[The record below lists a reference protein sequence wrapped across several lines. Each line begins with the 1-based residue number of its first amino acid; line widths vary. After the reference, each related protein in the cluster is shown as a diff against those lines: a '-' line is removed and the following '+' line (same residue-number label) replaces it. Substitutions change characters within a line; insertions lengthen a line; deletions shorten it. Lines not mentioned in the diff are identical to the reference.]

1 MKKVPA
7 SEATRKR
14 LEDVF
19 SSEQIDPGRI
29 VREATRLMIEQA
41 LEAEVEEALGRQ
53 YYAHG
58 RCGGEDGARA
68 LRNGVRRGRIGSAE
82 GVIEFDAPQ
91 VRGLA
96 GWSSEVRAAL
106 AGKSDELTRLAV
118 EMYARGLSMRD
129 IEAAFTDDRGRCVL
143 SRTAASAVCERL
155 WGEYQAF
162 AQRDLGDLDIVYLF
176 LDGVAER
183 LHLGQPRE
191 AVLAAW
197 GIDASGAKH
206 LLALLPGL
214 KESTSAC
221 IDFLRDLT
229 ARRMA
234 DPVLVITDGAPGLIA
249 AVEQLFPTSL
259 RQRCLAHKMRN
270 LEAKVPAERWR
281 EFGPMAR
288 AVYQASSPA
297 LARLARDEF
306 VKTWSRELPSATACF
321 EDDFEACIAH
331 LRLPVGHRRVI
342 RTTNL
347 LERMFGEERRR
358 TKVIP
363 HAFGEKAVMKLMYA
377 ALMRARQGWR
387 NVIVTTFE
395 VKQIETLRE
404 QLRNEFEQ
412 RHAPPAKSA
421 SRSRI
426 HSTNGT

>member
-14 LEDVF
+14 LEEVF
-19 SSEQIDPGRI
+19 SAEHIDPGRI

-41 LEAEVEEALGRQ
+41 LEAEVEQALGRR

-58 RCGGEDGARA
+58 KPGEDEGLRA
-68 LRNGVRRGRIGSAE
+68 LRNGVRRGRIDSAE
-82 GVIEFDAPQ
+82 GAIEFDAPQ

-96 GWSSEVRAAL
+96 GWTSEVRAAL
-106 AGKSDELTRLAV
+106 AGKSEELSRLAV

-129 IEAAFTDDRGRCVL
+129 IEAAFTDETGHCVL
-143 SRTAASAVCERL
+143 TRSAASAVCERL

-162 AQRDLGDLDIVYLF
+162 AQRDLAELDIAYLF

-197 GIDASGAKH
+197 GIDAKGVKH

-229 ARRMA
+229 ARRMS

-249 AVEQLFPTSL
+249 AVEQMFPASL

-288 AVYQASSPA
+288 AIYQASSTA

-306 VKTWSRELPSATACF
+306 VKTWSKELPSAVACF
-321 EDDFEACIAH
+321 EDDFDACIAH
-331 LRLPVGHRRVI
+331 LRLPIGHRRAI

-363 HAFGEKAVMKLMYA
+363 HAFGEHAAMKLMYA

-387 NVIVTTFE
+387 NVIVTPFE
-395 VKQIETLRE
+395 FKQIEMLRE
-404 QLRNEFEQ
+404 QLKTEFDQ
-412 RHAPPAKSA
+412 RQAPPVKSA

>member
-1 MKKVPA
+1 MKKVLA

-14 LEDVF
+14 LEAVF
-19 SSEQIDPGRI
+19 SGEHIDPGRI
-29 VREATRLMIEQA
+29 VREATRLLIEQA
-41 LEAEVEEALGRQ
+41 LEAEVEDAVGRR
-53 YYAHG
+53 YYGHG
-58 RCGGEDGARA
+58 KASEDDAPRA
-68 LRNGVRRGRIGSAE
+68 LRNGVRPGRIASAE

-91 VRGLA
+91 VRGLP
-96 GWSSEVRAAL
+96 GWSSEVRSAL
-106 AGKSDELTRLAV
+106 AGRTEELGRLAV

-129 IEAAFTDDRGRCVL
+129 IEAAFTDGAGRCVL
-143 SRTAASAVCERL
+143 TKSAASAVCERL

-176 LDGVAER
+176 VDGVAER

-197 GIDASGAKH
+197 GIDAKGAKH

-214 KESTSAC
+214 KESTDAC

-229 ARRMA
+229 ARRMRE
-234 DPVLVITDGAPGLIA
+234 PVLVVTDGAPGLIG
-249 AVEQLFPTSL
+249 AVEQVFPASL

-288 AVYQASSPA
+288 AVYQSSSPA

-306 VKTWSRELPSATACF
+306 VKAWSRELPSATACF

-331 LRLPVGHRRVI
+331 LRLPIGHRRAI

-377 ALMRARQGWR
+377 ALIRARQGWR
-387 NVIVTTFE
+387 NVVVTSFE
-395 VKQIETLRE
+395 ARQIETLRD
-404 QLRNEFEQ
+404 QLHVEFDQ
-412 RHAPPAKSA
+412 RHASPVKSA

>member
-1 MKKVPA
+1 
-7 SEATRKR
+7 
-14 LEDVF
+14 
-19 SSEQIDPGRI
+19 
-29 VREATRLMIEQA
+29 
-41 LEAEVEEALGRQ
+41 
-53 YYAHG
+53 
-58 RCGGEDGARA
+58 
-68 LRNGVRRGRIGSAE
+68 
-82 GVIEFDAPQ
+82 
-91 VRGLA
+91 
-96 GWSSEVRAAL
+96 
-106 AGKSDELTRLAV
+106 
-118 EMYARGLSMRD
+118 MYARGLSMRD
-129 IEAAFTDDRGRCVL
+129 IEAAFTDETGRCVL

-162 AQRDLGDLDIVYLF
+162 AQRDLGELDIVYLF

-197 GIDASGAKH
+197 GIDSGGGRH
-206 LLALLPGL
+206 PLALLPGL

-229 ARRMA
+229 ARHMH
-234 DPVLVITDGAPGLIA
+234 DPVLVITDGAPGLVA
-249 AVEQLFPTSL
+249 AVEQVFPVSL

-288 AVYQASSPA
+288 AVYQSSSPA
-297 LARLARDEF
+297 LARLAKDEF
-306 VKTWSRELPSATACF
+306 VKTWARELPSATACF

-331 LRLPVGHRRVI
+331 LRLPVGHRRAI

-363 HAFGEKAVMKLMYA
+363 HAFGEKPVMKLMYA
-377 ALMRARQGWR
+377 ALLRARQGWR
-387 NVIVTTFE
+387 NVIVTSFE
-395 VKQIETLRE
+395 VKQIETLRDH
-404 QLRNEFEQ
+404 LRNEFEQ
-412 RHAPPAKSA
+412 RHAPPLKSA

>member
-14 LEDVF
+14 LEEVF
-19 SSEQIDPGRI
+19 SGEQIDPSRVI
-29 VREATRLMIEQA
+29 REATRLMIEQA
-41 LEAEVEEALGRQ
+41 LEAEVEQAVGRR

-58 RCGGEDGARA
+58 SAAGDDGPRP
-68 LRNGVRRGRIGSAE
+68 LRNGLRRGRIDSAE
-82 GVIEFDAPQ
+82 GVIEFNAPQ
-91 VRGLA
+91 VRGLS
-96 GWSSEVRAAL
+96 GWTSEVRSAL
-106 AGKSDELTRLAV
+106 AGKSEELTRLAV

-129 IEAAFTDDRGRCVL
+129 IEATFTDEGGRCVL
-143 SRTAASAVCERL
+143 TKSAASAVCERL
-155 WGEYQAF
+155 WDEYQAF
-162 AQRDLGDLDIVYLF
+162 AQRDLGELDIVYLF

-197 GIDASGAKH
+197 GIDSAGAKH

-229 ARRMA
+229 ARRMTN
-234 DPVLVITDGAPGLIA
+234 PVLVITDGAPGLIA
-249 AVEQLFPTSL
+249 AVEQVFPASL

-297 LARLARDEF
+297 LARLAKDEF
-306 VKTWSRELPSATACF
+306 MKTWERELPSAATCF

-331 LRLPVGHRRVI
+331 LRLPIGHRRAI

-387 NVIVTTFE
+387 NVIVTSFE
-395 VKQIETLRE
+395 VKQIQTLRDH
-404 QLRNEFEQ
+404 LNDEFEQ
-412 RHAPPAKSA
+412 RHASPLKSA

-426 HSTNGT
+426 HSTNKT

>member
-14 LEDVF
+14 LEEVF
-19 SSEQIDPGRI
+19 SGEQIDPSRV

-41 LEAEVEEALGRQ
+41 LEAEVEQAVGRS
-53 YYAHG
+53 YYAHAG
-58 RCGGEDGARA
+58 RSGGDDGPRP
-68 LRNGVRRGRIGSAE
+68 LRNGLRRGRIDSAE

-91 VRGLA
+91 VRGLS
-96 GWSSEVRAAL
+96 GWTSEVRQAL
-106 AGKSDELTRLAV
+106 AGKSEELTRLAV

-129 IEAAFTDDRGRCVL
+129 IEATFTDEAGRCVL
-143 SRTAASAVCERL
+143 TKSAASAVCERL
-155 WGEYQAF
+155 WDEYQAF
-162 AQRDLGDLDIVYLF
+162 AQRDLGELDIVYLF

-197 GIDASGAKH
+197 GIDCGGAKH

-234 DPVLVITDGAPGLIA
+234 NPVLVITDGAPGLIA
-249 AVEQLFPTSL
+249 AVEQVFPASL

-270 LEAKVPAERWR
+270 LETKVPGERWR

-297 LARLARDEF
+297 LARLAKDEF
-306 VKTWSRELPSATACF
+306 MKSLCASCRALLPA
-321 EDDFEACIAH
+321 
-331 LRLPVGHRRVI
+331 L
-342 RTTNL
+342 RTTS
-347 LERMFGEERRR
+347 R
-358 TKVIP
+358 P
-363 HAFGEKAVMKLMYA
+363 
-377 ALMRARQGWR
+377 
-387 NVIVTTFE
+387 
-395 VKQIETLRE
+395 
-404 QLRNEFEQ
+404 
-412 RHAPPAKSA
+412 A
-421 SRSRI
+421 SRTCGCR
-426 HSTNGT
+426 